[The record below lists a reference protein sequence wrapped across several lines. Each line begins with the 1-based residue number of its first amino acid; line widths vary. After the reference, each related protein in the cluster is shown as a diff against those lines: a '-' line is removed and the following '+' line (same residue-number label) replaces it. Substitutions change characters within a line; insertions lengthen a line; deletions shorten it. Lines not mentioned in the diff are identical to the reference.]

1 MKPMRRILPMPNL
14 PMGCSRCP
22 HPVLGTSQEAS
33 PGSGRSV
40 ASRLS
45 ISRSQR
51 LLLGRGMLFAS
62 IPPTNTG
69 ITHFQPAHAVA
80 AQLQYYLGAMA
91 KYRTILAPQDRAV
104 THHPGATHAIIAL
117 ARFFLCLLD
126 RVDHLAGTSTGIRR
140 THLLRRWHQRAL
152 FGWIQQ
158 PSYFTQ
164 SS

>member
-1 MKPMRRILPMPNL
+1 MRRISPMPNL
-14 PMGCSRCP
+14 PMVCSRCP
-22 HPVLGTSQEAS
+22 HTVLGISREAS

-40 ASRLS
+40 ANTLS

-69 ITHFQPAHAVA
+69 ITHFQPAHVAA
-80 AQLQYYLGAMA
+80 AQLQYYLGAMV
-91 KYRTILAPQDRAV
+91 KYRTILATQDTTVA
-104 THHPGATHAIIAL
+104 HHPDATHAINAL
-117 ARFFLCLLD
+117 ARFSLCLLD
-126 RVDHLAGTSTGIRR
+126 RVGHLAGTSTGIRR
-140 THLLRRWHQRAL
+140 THLLRRWHQQAQC
-152 FGWIQQ
+152 GCIQQ